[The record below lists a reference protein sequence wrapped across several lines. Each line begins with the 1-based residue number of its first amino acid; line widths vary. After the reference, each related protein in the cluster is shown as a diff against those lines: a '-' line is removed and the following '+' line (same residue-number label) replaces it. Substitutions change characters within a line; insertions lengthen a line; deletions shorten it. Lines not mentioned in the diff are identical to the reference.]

1 MFAEGVVQSDVK
13 EAFTTAV
20 VTLLLGTS
28 VLKRIS
34 DLQRTLDPFDIEG
47 LSKLRRGVE
56 GQRSVNNES
65 ANRPE
70 PDTNTGLFSEPTMD
84 DWEGFVDKY
93 LSSEIS
99 HPDFSN
105 LDSSHL
111 RHYLL
116 AYLLSAT
123 FKDCSV
129 IVRLNFLGIG
139 SNTNTIEPWRVS
151 VIDLEKKSMSRMEKW
166 EELDRQIVQG
176 YLENEQEKRCID
188 EFRL

>member
-20 VTLLLGTS
+20 VTLLRGTS
-28 VLKRIS
+28 VLKKIS

-47 LSKLRRGVE
+47 LSKLWRGVE
-56 GQRSVNNES
+56 DGQRVS
-65 ANRPE
+65 NRPE
-70 PDTNTGLFSEPTMD
+70 PDTNAGLFSEPTMD

-93 LSSEIS
+93 LSSELS

-139 SNTNTIEPWRVS
+139 SNPNTIEPWRVS

-166 EELDRQIVQG
+166 EELDRKIVQG

>member
-1 MFAEGVVQSDVK
+1 MFAVGVVQSDVK
-13 EAFTTAV
+13 EAFTTAL

-47 LSKLRRGVE
+47 LSKLWRGVE
-56 GQRSVNNES
+56 DGQRSAKNES
-65 ANRPE
+65 SNHPE
-70 PDTNTGLFSEPTMD
+70 PDMSIGLFSEPTMD
-84 DWEGFVDKY
+84 DWEGFVDEY
-93 LSSEIS
+93 LSSEIGY
-99 HPDFSN
+99 PDFSHLN
-105 LDSSHL
+105 L

-129 IVRLNFLGIG
+129 IVRLNFLGMG
-139 SNTNTIEPWRVS
+139 LNNNTIEPWRVS
-151 VIDLEKKSMSRMEKW
+151 VIDLERKSMSRMEKW
-166 EELDRQIVQG
+166 EEMDRQIVQG

-188 EFRL
+188 CN

>member
-1 MFAEGVVQSDVK
+1 MFAEGIVQSDVK
-13 EAFTTAV
+13 EAFTTAL

-47 LSKLRRGVE
+47 LSKLWRGVE
-56 GQRSVNNES
+56 DRQRSVNNKS
-65 ANRPE
+65 TNRPE
-70 PDTNTGLFSEPTMD
+70 PDLFSEPTMD

-93 LSSEIS
+93 LSS

-105 LDSSHL
+105 PDSSHL

-129 IVRLNFLGIG
+129 IVRLNFLGTG
-139 SNTNTIEPWRVS
+139 SNNNTIEPWRVS
-151 VIDLEKKSMSRMEKW
+151 VIDLEMKSMSRMEKW

-176 YLENEQEKRCID
+176 YLENEPEKICID